1 MYKGNVYQGKALVI
15 EDELIIGRLFIEV
28 LAGEGFDVDFAPN
41 GSVAVEK
48 VNETDYQLCV
58 SDIKMPGMN
67 GIDFYHYL
75 EMEHPEMLARVILTT
90 GDTRSP
96 AIREFLKSGQKNFI
110 PKPVLPSDLVRKV
123 KEVMH
128 GKNGFPTAGA

>member
-1 MYKGNVYQGKALVI
+1 MNKGNVYQGKALVI

-41 GSVAVEK
+41 GMVAVEK
-48 VNETDYQLCV
+48 VNKTDYQLCL
-58 SDIKMPGMN
+58 SDIKLPGMN

-75 EMEHPEMLARVILTT
+75 EMEHPEMLGRVILTT

-96 AIREFLKSGQKNFI
+96 AIREFLNSGEKNFI
-110 PKPVLPSDLVRKV
+110 PKPVLPSDLIRKV

-128 GKNGFPTAGA
+128 GKNGSPTAGA

>member
-1 MYKGNVYQGKALVI
+1 MNKSGVYQGKALVI

-28 LAGEGFDVDFAPN
+28 LSGEGFDVDFAPN
-41 GSVAVEK
+41 GMVAVEK
-48 VNETDYQLCV
+48 VNETDYQVCL

-75 EMEHPEMLARVILTT
+75 EQDHPEMLERVILTT

-96 AIREFLKSGQKNFI
+96 AIQEFLRNGEKNFI
-110 PKPVLPSDLVRKV
+110 SKPVLPSELIRKV
-123 KEVMH
+123 KEVMRH
-128 GKNGFPTAGA
+128 KDGPPTAGA

>member
-28 LAGEGFDVDFAPN
+28 LASEGFDVDFAPN
-41 GSVAVEK
+41 GMVAIEK

-58 SDIKMPGMN
+58 SDIKMPGIN

-96 AIREFLKSGQKNFI
+96 AIREFLKNGQKNFI
-110 PKPVLPSDLVRKV
+110 PKPVLPSELVRKV
-123 KEVMH
+123 KEVMR
-128 GKNGFPTAGA
+128 GNRGFPTAAA